1 MSSTPFSPAA
11 LLHARYGTPQPAPE
25 HWSAT
30 LAGLL
35 AHRSVRAFAS
45 TPVSDAV
52 LDVLLA
58 AAQSA
63 PTSCNLQA
71 WSVVRVDDPAR
82 RSRLA
87 ALSGEQDCIRQAP
100 VYLVWLADHRIL
112 EKVAQAA
119 EAPSAALDYLDSSVQ
134 AIVDVALAAQNFVVA
149 AESLGLG
156 AVYIGGLRR
165 NLLAVA
171 RELAL
176 PRRTFALFGLCLGY
190 PDVARPAQVRPRLPQ
205 SVVLHRETYADRD
218 IGAEVA
224 AYDGRHREFFAGQ
237 GLDAPSWS
245 ARARTP
251 ARHRI
256 PAWPRAPARGTR
268 RTWLCATLT
277 RLPPGDRFT

>member
-1 MSSTPFSPAA
+1 MTTPPAPAA
-11 LLHARYGTPQPAPE
+11 LLQARYGTPQPAPE
-25 HWSAT
+25 HWNAT

-35 AHRSVRAFAS
+35 THRSVRAFS
-45 TPVSDAV
+45 TRRVADDI

-100 VYLVWLADHRIL
+100 VYLVWLADHRML

-119 EAPSAALDYLDSSVQ
+119 GAPSAALDYLDSSVQ

-176 PRRTFALFGLCLGY
+176 PRRTFPLFGLCLGY
-190 PDVARPAQVRPRLPQ
+190 PDTARPAQVRPRLPQ
-205 SVVLHRETYADRD
+205 SVVLHRETYVDRD

-237 GLDAPSWS
+237 GQDAPSWS
-245 ARARTP
+245 ARSLERL
-251 ARHRI
+251 
-256 PAWPRAPARGTR
+256 RGVESLHGR
-268 RTWLCATLT
+268 E
-277 RLPPGDRFT
+277 RLREELGELGFALR